1 MTDLEVALA
10 QHVQEADRAELPGL
24 LGRLVEL
31 EALVRL
37 RLAEAPTAPAPS
49 PSRLLTAAE
58 AAVVAGTTKRWL
70 LSKTR
75 GMKFRQ
81 DLSRKQPRFE
91 EAGLRRWL
99 EGRRR

>member
-1 MTDLEVALA
+1 MIDLEQVA

-31 EALVRL
+31 AARARL
-37 RLAEAPTAPAPS
+37 RLAEAPAAPAPAA
-49 PSRLLTAAE
+49 RLLTAAE
-58 AAVVAGTTKRWL
+58 GAAIAATTKRWL